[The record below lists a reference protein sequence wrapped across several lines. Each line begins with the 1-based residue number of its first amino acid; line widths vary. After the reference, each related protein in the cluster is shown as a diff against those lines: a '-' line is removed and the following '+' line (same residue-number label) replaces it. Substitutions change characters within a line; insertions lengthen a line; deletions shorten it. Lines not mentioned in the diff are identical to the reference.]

1 MAFKQPNLTDDE
13 KRILQG
19 ERGAVPQK
27 CMQYLVEMCQ
37 IAGAERL
44 VDLDGTGDM
53 HTPGL
58 RLSNY
63 YAVTLDELREF
74 ADRGGKFAI
83 PTFANKAPFAP
94 TGENPPIHGWEHC
107 DLCANQ
113 NPALRQSDPDVH
125 AAGLQADTFEVLRKM
140 GLITTHSCANYL
152 TMSVLPSVGQHCSW
166 FESSQM
172 PYCNATLGARTNF
185 DGTLATCLLG
195 KAPYYDMH
203 ITENRY
209 GAVLV
214 ECDRTIASDIE
225 WDVYG
230 FTVGEAVDVEV
241 PVIMNTSRPTTTQ
254 YQKFN
259 SALSTGGAVRMYHLP
274 GITPEAPAVA
284 FATGGKPFAKQVKID
299 NAALRRTYE
308 VLNWHTTDSVDM
320 VYLGCPHLNIAD
332 IMLLMRKLDGKRCKI
347 PLWIMTAPWLYVQ
360 ARELG
365 YVESIERSGARVM
378 SGACLAAMGAVPD
391 GVRNIAVDTAKQAY
405 YITGCYPDAENSLQ
419 VCYGS
424 QDDCIGAAL
433 SGVWRGEWQ

>member
-1 MAFKQPNLTDDE
+1 MIMWQMPELTDNE

-19 ERGAVPQK
+19 EEGIVKQK
-27 CMQYLVEMCQ
+27 CMQYLVEMCR

-58 RLSNY
+58 ALSQY
-63 YAVTLDELREF
+63 YVISIDELTDF

-83 PTFANKAPFAP
+83 PTFADKSPFP
-94 TGENPPIHGWEHC
+94 GQPPIHGWENC
-107 DLCANQ
+107 NVCAAK
-113 NPALRQSDPDVH
+113 NPNNRQDDPEFHKEVMQEDVYK
-125 AAGLQADTFEVLRKM
+125 VLRKM

-152 TMSVLPSVGQHCSW
+152 TMSYLPSVGQHCSW
-166 FESSQM
+166 FESNQM

-185 DGTLATCLLG
+185 DGSLATCILG

-209 GAVLV
+209 GTILV
-214 ECDRTIASDIE
+214 ESDREIRTDLE

-241 PVIMNTSRPTTTQ
+241 PVVTGTSRPTTTQ

-259 SALSTGGAVRMYHLP
+259 SAAATGGAVRMYHLP
-274 GITPEAPAVA
+274 GITPEAPTVD
-284 FATGGKPFAKQVKID
+284 FATGGKPFKSNVRID
-299 NAALRRTYE
+299 ENALRKTYDL
-308 VLNWHTTDSVDM
+308 LNYHTSDELDM
-320 VYLGCPHLNIAD
+320 VYLGCPHLNIVD
-332 IMLLMRKLDGKRCKI
+332 LMLLSGKLEGKKCKV
-347 PLWIMTAPWLYVQ
+347 PLWIVTAPWLYGP
-360 ARELG
+360 AKELG
-365 YVESIERSGARVM
+365 YADTIEKTGARLM
-378 SGACLAAMGAVPD
+378 SGTCLAAIGAVPD

-405 YITGCYPDAENSLQ
+405 YITGCYPEENDPLQ

-424 QDDCIGAAL
+424 QDDCVDAAL
-433 SGVWRGEWQ
+433 TGRWRGEWR